1 MFTLMTARRFI
12 TFKTVEKS
20 FTQSGTKPFK
30 HKLNSKNLSNLSR
43 ESREKMIFEDL
54 SSEEVE

>member
-1 MFTLMTARRFI
+1 MTARRFI

-20 FTQSGTKPFK
+20 FTQSGTKPFI
-30 HKLNSKNLSNLSR
+30 HKLNNKNLQNLSR
-43 ESREKMIFEDL
+43 DAREKMIFEDL